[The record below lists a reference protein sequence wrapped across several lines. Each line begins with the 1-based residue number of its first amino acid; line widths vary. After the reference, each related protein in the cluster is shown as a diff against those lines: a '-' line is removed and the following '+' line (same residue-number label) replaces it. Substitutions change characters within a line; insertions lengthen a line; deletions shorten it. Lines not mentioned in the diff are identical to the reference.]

1 MQGYKEN
8 RETSRSLY
16 SLNLTFL
23 VDFVLCVALIVA
35 ISLLTLSDAKVISN
49 YQNHPPR

>member
-1 MQGYKEN
+1 M
-8 RETSRSLY
+8 RELHSPLITF
-16 SLNLTFL
+16 NLTFL

-49 YQNHPPR
+49 YQNHPSIKLK